1 MYWGESTSIQHKET
15 LDLQLQW
22 TVAADTD
29 EETSEDLSMF
39 TAWSPTCHQGC
50 EHVCNNV
57 RDALG
62 LENVGF
68 FFFVSIGQLMLSMNS
83 TEMKNYQEREWL

>member
-1 MYWGESTSIQHKET
+1 MFWRESASIRYKEI
-15 LDLQLQW
+15 LDLQLQG

-29 EETSEDLSMF
+29 EEASGDLSMF

-62 LENVGF
+62 LENGF
-68 FFFVSIGQLMLSMNS
+68 WFFVFLVYIG
-83 TEMKNYQEREWL
+83 

>member
-1 MYWGESTSIQHKET
+1 MYWRESTSIQHKET

-29 EETSEDLSMF
+29 EEASEHLSMF
-39 TAWSPTCHQGC
+39 TAWSPTCRQGC
-50 EHVCNNV
+50 EHVCSNV

-62 LENVGF
+62 LENVF
-68 FFFVSIGQLMLSMNS
+68 FSFSLYRLADVVHEFN
-83 TEMKNYQEREWL
+83 